1 MNQEQHGFLFLAS
14 VTDGRCNYDLDCITY
29 ADHADRLINGCLYYG
44 HILRQQADQ
53 PAGEKNQEIRE
64 EGERMTYE
72 MAYLDGKLYLT
83 FKDAELVKKL
93 MGCVDDM
100 AKSELFNGHRCQA
113 RDLLDFYLE
122 LEEAYEE
129 MNMEV
134 EEDDPLRS

>member
-1 MNQEQHGFLFLAS
+1 
-14 VTDGRCNYDLDCITY
+14 
-29 ADHADRLINGCLYYG
+29 
-44 HILRQQADQ
+44 
-53 PAGEKNQEIRE
+53 
-64 EGERMTYE
+64 MTYE

-100 AKSELFNGHRCQA
+100 AKSELFNGHRYQA